1 MLFIFLLQKLLII
14 TILLLCA
21 TDRHKIQ
28 VWYQS
33 KTIKKKKAESVQCV
47 PINVFLND
55 QDLLNVLNVIL
66 ASVQVSGVDW
76 TKLKNKFDINWRLCD
91 QHSVT
96 GVNWFTLTRSCLL
109 VSEETPVLV
118 GFCALC
124 SA

>member
-1 MLFIFLLQKLLII
+1 M
-14 TILLLCA
+14 
-21 TDRHKIQ
+21 
-28 VWYQS
+28 
-33 KTIKKKKAESVQCV
+33 
-47 PINVFLND
+47 
-55 QDLLNVLNVIL
+55 LNVIL

-118 GFCALC
+118 GSCALC
-124 SA
+124 FVPQHEVVSPHPLVPRFFLRSFLFCEGPGPDPN